1 MSGGIKMGKA
11 KQSAAIAVPK
21 KKQSLGKYFSSHK
34 WLYFLFVPGALY
46 FIIFKYLPMF
56 GIVIAFQQFSPYQG
70 FTGSPWVGLYHFR
83 NLFAG
88 SDFNMLL
95 VNTLAISI
103 LNLVFYFPAPIV
115 LALLLNEM
123 KSQFFKRTAQTLV
136 YIPHFISF
144 VIVATLTFQLFNIQ
158 DGIVNQIIQKI
169 TGHTVNILGGPQYFR
184 GLIVGQSI
192 WKETGYGT
200 IIFLAALS
208 GVDTQLYEAA
218 KVDGAGRMKRILY
231 ITIPAILPAMITM
244 LILNCGKVMNIG
256 YEKVYLMQNDLNI
269 ASSDVISTYVYKVGI
284 LNNQYSFSTAVNL
297 FNSVI
302 NTALII
308 IVNKFSKKVSDT
320 SLW

>member
-1 MSGGIKMGKA
+1 M
-11 KQSAAIAVPK
+11 KQGVK
-21 KKQSLGKYFSSHK
+21 KKKYLSYLKS
-34 WLYFLFVPGALY
+34 WQLYLLLLPTLLY
-46 FIIFKYLPMF
+46 FIVFRYVPIF
-56 GIVIAFQQFSPYQG
+56 GIQIAFKDYMPALG
-70 FTGSPWVGLYHFR
+70 IMESPWAAPFFKHFTR
-83 NLFAG
+83 FFQGYYAKRLI
-88 SDFNMLL
+88 
-95 VNTLAISI
+95 VNTLVLSFGQLI
-103 LNLVFYFPAPIV
+103 LGFPLPVI
-115 LALLLNEM
+115 LALLLNEAR
-123 KSQFFKRTAQTLV
+123 SQRFKKMAQTV
-136 YIPHFISF
+136 TYAPHFIST
-144 VIVATLTFQLFNIQ
+144 VVLVGLLSTLLN
-158 DGIVNQIIQKI
+158 
-169 TGHTVNILGGPQYFR
+169 TGN
-184 GLIVGQSI
+184 GLINHLLLSAGLIEEPIEFLTEAGWFKPLYIISGI
-192 WKETGYGT
+192 WQEMGWGAVVYM
-200 IIFLAALS
+200 AALA
-208 GVDTQLYEAA
+208 GVDQQLYEAA

>member
-1 MSGGIKMGKA
+1 MKNKALFRKSLKKNGI
-11 KQSAAIAVPK
+11 
-21 KKQSLGKYFSSHK
+21 
-34 WLYFLFVPGALY
+34 LYLFLLPMIIYILIFNYMPLAGVQISFKDFVATKG
-46 FIIFKYLPMF
+46 IWGSEWVGFKY
-56 GIVIAFQQFSPYQG
+56 FQQFFSSPM
-70 FTGSPWVGLYHFR
+70 FWK
-83 NLFAG
+83 
-88 SDFNMLL
+88 LL
-95 VNTLAISI
+95 KNTLVISLYQLVFSFPIPIILALI
-103 LNLVFYFPAPIV
+103 LNYTPNQKLKKIT
-115 LALLLNEM
+115 
-123 KSQFFKRTAQTLV
+123 QTAT
-136 YIPHFISF
+136 YAPHFIST
-144 VIVATLTFQLFNIQ
+144 VVLVGLLSTLLN
-158 DGIVNQIIQKI
+158 
-169 TGHTVNILGGPQYFR
+169 TGN
-184 GLIVGQSI
+184 GLINHLLLSAGLIEEPIEFLTEAGWFKPLYIISGI
-192 WKETGYGT
+192 WQEMGWGAVVYM
-200 IIFLAALS
+200 AALA
-208 GVDTQLYEAA
+208 GVDQQLYEAA

>member
-1 MSGGIKMGKA
+1 MGKA
-11 KQSAAIAVPK
+11 KQPAAIAVPK

-46 FIIFKYLPMF
+46 FIVFKYLPMF
-56 GIVIAFQQFSPYQG
+56 GIVIAFQQFSPYLG
-70 FTGSPWVGLYHFR
+70 FTGSPWVGLYHFK

-88 SDFNMLL
+88 SDFKMLL

-218 KVDGAGRMKRILY
+218 KVDGAGRLRLLWH
-231 ITIPAILPAMITM
+231 ITLPAIRGTIVLM
-244 LILNCGKVMNIG
+244 LILKVGSILNTG
-256 YEKVYLMQNDLNI
+256 YEQIFLMGNDLN
-269 ASSDVISTYVYKVGI
+269 ASKAEVFDTYVYKRGI
-284 LNNQYSFSTAVNL
+284 AMGQYSYATAVGL
-297 FNSVI
+297 FKSVI
-302 NTALII
+302 GMIMVLSSNWFA
-308 IVNKFSKKVSDT
+308 KKCGESG
-320 SLW
+320 LY

>member
-1 MSGGIKMGKA
+1 MGKA

-103 LNLVFYFPAPIV
+103 LNLVFYFPALIV

-158 DGIVNQIIQKI
+158 DGIVIQIIQKI

-218 KVDGAGRMKRILY
+218 KVDGAGRLRLLWH
-231 ITIPAILPAMITM
+231 ITLPAIRGTIVLM
-244 LILNCGKVMNIG
+244 LILKVGSILNTG
-256 YEKVYLMQNDLNI
+256 YEQIFLMGNDLH
-269 ASSDVISTYVYKVGI
+269 ASKAEVFDTYVYKRGI
-284 LNNQYSFSTAVNL
+284 AMGQYSYATAVGL
-297 FNSVI
+297 FKSVI
-302 NTALII
+302 GMIMVLSSNWFA
-308 IVNKFSKKVSDT
+308 KKCGESG
-320 SLW
+320 LY

>member
-1 MSGGIKMGKA
+1 MGKA

-56 GIVIAFQQFSPYQG
+56 GIVIAFQQFSPYLG

-208 GVDTQLYEAA
+208 GVDTELYEAA
-218 KVDGAGRMKRILY
+218 KVDGAGRLRLLWH
-231 ITIPAILPAMITM
+231 ITLPAIRGTIVLM
-244 LILNCGKVMNIG
+244 LILKVGSILNTG
-256 YEKVYLMQNDLNI
+256 YEQIFLMGNDLN
-269 ASSDVISTYVYKVGI
+269 ASKAEVFDTYVYKRGI
-284 LNNQYSFSTAVNL
+284 AMGQYSYATAVGL
-297 FNSVI
+297 FKSVI
-302 NTALII
+302 GMIMVLSSNWFA
-308 IVNKFSKKVSDT
+308 KKCGESG
-320 SLW
+320 LY

>member
-1 MSGGIKMGKA
+1 MGKA

-70 FTGSPWVGLYHFR
+70 FTGSPWVGLYHFK

-88 SDFNMLL
+88 SDFKMLL
-95 VNTLAISI
+95 VNTLSISV
-103 LNLVFYFPAPIV
+103 LNLVFYFPAPII

-158 DGIVNQIIQKI
+158 DGIVNQVIQKI

-218 KVDGAGRMKRILY
+218 KVDGAGRLRLLWH
-231 ITIPAILPAMITM
+231 ITLPAIRGTIVLM
-244 LILNCGKVMNIG
+244 LILKVGSILNTG
-256 YEKVYLMQNDLNI
+256 YEQIFLMGNDLN
-269 ASSDVISTYVYKVGI
+269 ASKAEVFDTYVYKRGI
-284 LNNQYSFSTAVNL
+284 AMGQYSYATAVGL
-297 FNSVI
+297 FKSVI
-302 NTALII
+302 GMIMVLSSNWFA
-308 IVNKFSKKVSDT
+308 KKCGESG
-320 SLW
+320 LY